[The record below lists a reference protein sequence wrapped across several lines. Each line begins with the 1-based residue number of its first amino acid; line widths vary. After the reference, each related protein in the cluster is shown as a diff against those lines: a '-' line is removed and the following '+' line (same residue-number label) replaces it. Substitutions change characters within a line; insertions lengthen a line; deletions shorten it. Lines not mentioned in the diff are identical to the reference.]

1 MIKRFLILSIS
12 IFLFCGAFPALA
24 GVQEVA
30 DTLSEGIITD
40 GGQQTDQAA
49 ERKDDAGATAAT
61 PPAGDSG
68 GRTVSDSDFLR
79 SIYRELLKREPDSEG
94 FAVWMGR
101 LSSGQMSQAQ
111 VRQAFMELP
120 EYKCAHGIP
129 LTSGAASSNSTSSS
143 SDATSTSSTTS
154 STSTSSTS
162 SSSDTSSTSTSGT
175 TSSTDTATSSNNTT
189 GATNTTGASNTTGTA
204 NTTNTTSTTNTAD
217 TTSTATT
224 ADTSNTTG
232 ATNAAGDHYGYDK
245 AYYAPVWDMV
255 MKYVQA
261 NQAYVFGA
269 AHSNQSGIATKTDC
283 SGFVGSVY
291 HKLAEASGIPAKKD
305 YGNANSYTGSGTRK
319 ITSQYPPPDPRDLI
333 KPGDVMVTSG
343 GGHIVMFMGY
353 DRSGN
358 PLIAH
363 STPGTIKSS
372 AIAGNQGRSGVRIEV
387 MPSYMRTNVSD
398 RYPGQTPFKDIYR
411 INGMT
416 EMLDK
421 LAKK

>member
-1 MIKRFLILSIS
+1 MIKRCLILSIS
-12 IFLFCGAFPALA
+12 IFLFCGAVPAFS

-30 DTLSEGIITD
+30 DTLSEGAITN
-40 GGQQTDQAA
+40 GGQQTNQAA
-49 ERKDDAGATAAT
+49 DRDDDNRETAAT
-61 PPAGDSG
+61 APAGNSG
-68 GRTVSDSDFLR
+68 GRTVSDADFLR

-94 FAVWMGR
+94 YAVWMGR

-120 EYKCAHGIP
+120 EYKCANGIP
-129 LTSGAASSNSTSSS
+129 LTGGAASSSSTSSTNSTSSS
-143 SDATSTSSTTS
+143 SSTNSTSSA
-154 STSTSSTS
+154 
-162 SSSDTSSTSTSGT
+162 SDTSATSGT
-175 TSSTDTATSSNNTT
+175 STT
-189 GATNTTGASNTTGTA
+189 GTASSAGATTGSANTAGTANTA
-204 NTTNTTSTTNTAD
+204 NTTNTT
-217 TTSTATT
+217 
-224 ADTSNTTG
+224 G
-232 ATNAAGDHYGYDK
+232 ATNGTGDHYGYDR

-269 AHSNQSGIATKTDC
+269 AHGNQSGIAAKTDC

-291 HKLAEASGIPAKKD
+291 HKLAEASAIPAKKD
-305 YGNANSYTGSGTRK
+305 YGNANSYTNSGTQK
-319 ITSQYPPPDPRDLI
+319 VTSQYPPPDPRDLI

-363 STPGTIKSS
+363 STTSTIKSS
-372 AIAGNQGRSGVRIEV
+372 AIAGNQGHTGVRIEV

-398 RYPGQTPFKDIYR
+398 RYPGQTPFKGVYR